1 MEQRQADGGQS
12 MGLRERK
19 RRATRD
25 AIERAAIAL
34 VSERGYDN
42 VTVAQICEASSV
54 SQGTFV
60 ATTSRTKDAAI
71 VGIGEYDLDADS
83 VRAAFDRLMP
93 CSMLHATLT
102 LFLEVAGSFDW
113 ESDIAAQ
120 RIALVSETP
129 SLMQLFLDNAFGF
142 VSDFRNIVEA
152 YFEANPSLRTC
163 SDVLSSAEESYIVVS
178 EALEA
183 AKFALYRVAD
193 DPASGLPSADEVEAV
208 IRRIVG

>member
-42 VTVAQICEASSV
+42 VTVAQICGLSSV
-54 SQGTFV
+54 SQGTFFNYF
-60 ATTSRTKDAAI
+60 RTKDAAI

-83 VRAAFDRLMP
+83 VRTAFDRLMP

-142 VSDFRNIVEA
+142 VSDFRNNVEA
-152 YFEANPSLRTC
+152 YFETNPSLRTC

>member
-1 MEQRQADGGQS
+1 MEKPSAE
-12 MGLRERK
+12 GLRERK
-19 RRATRD
+19 RRETRA
-25 AIERAAIAL
+25 AIERAAISL
-34 VSERGYDN
+34 VDELGYDN
-42 VTVAQICEASSV
+42 VTVAMISERAVV
-54 SQGTFV
+54 SQGTFFNYF
-60 ATTSRTKDAAI
+60 RTKDAAI

-83 VRAAFDRLMP
+83 VRTAFDRLMP

>member
-42 VTVAQICEASSV
+42 VTVAQISELSSV
-54 SQGTFV
+54 SQGTFFNYF
-60 ATTSRTKDAAI
+60 RTKDAAI

-83 VRAAFDRLMP
+83 VRTAFDRLMP

-152 YFEANPSLRTC
+152 YFETNPSLRTC

>member
-1 MEQRQADGGQS
+1 MEKPSAE
-12 MGLRERK
+12 GLRERK
-19 RRATRD
+19 RRETRA
-25 AIERAAIAL
+25 AIERAAISL
-34 VSERGYDN
+34 VDELGYDN
-42 VTVAQICEASSV
+42 VTVAMISERAVV
-54 SQGTFV
+54 SQGTFFNYF
-60 ATTSRTKDAAI
+60 RTKDAAI

-83 VRAAFDRLMP
+83 VRTAFDRLMP

-129 SLMQLFLDNAFGF
+129 SLMQLFLDNAFCF

-152 YFEANPSLRTC
+152 YFETNPSLRTC

>member
-42 VTVAQICEASSV
+42 VTVAQICELSSV
-54 SQGTFV
+54 SQGTFFNYF
-60 ATTSRTKDAAI
+60 RTKDAAI

-193 DPASGLPSADEVEAV
+193 DPASGLPSADEVGAV

>member
-42 VTVAQICEASSV
+42 VTVAQICELSSG
-54 SQGTFV
+54 SQGTFFNYF
-60 ATTSRTKDAAI
+60 RTKDAAI

-83 VRAAFDRLMP
+83 VRTAFDRLMP

-113 ESDIAAQ
+113 ESAIAAQ

-152 YFEANPSLRTC
+152 YFETNPSLRTC

>member
-1 MEQRQADGGQS
+1 MCI
-12 MGLRERK
+12 
-19 RRATRD
+19 RD
-25 AIERAAIAL
+25 
-34 VSERGYDN
+34 S
-42 VTVAQICEASSV
+42 
-54 SQGTFV
+54 
-60 ATTSRTKDAAI
+60 
-71 VGIGEYDLDADS
+71 ADS
-83 VRAAFDRLMP
+83 VRTAFDRLMP

-152 YFEANPSLRTC
+152 YFETNPSLRTC

-183 AKFALYRVAD
+183 AKFALYHVAD

>member
-1 MEQRQADGGQS
+1 
-12 MGLRERK
+12 MGLL
-19 RRATRD
+19 RAQAPRHAD

-42 VTVAQICEASSV
+42 VTVAQICRRLPCPKARSS
-54 SQGTFV
+54 
-60 ATTSRTKDAAI
+60 TTSARKTRLSWASASTTSMPT
-71 VGIGEYDLDADS
+71 L
-83 VRAAFDRLMP
+83 RAAFDRLMP